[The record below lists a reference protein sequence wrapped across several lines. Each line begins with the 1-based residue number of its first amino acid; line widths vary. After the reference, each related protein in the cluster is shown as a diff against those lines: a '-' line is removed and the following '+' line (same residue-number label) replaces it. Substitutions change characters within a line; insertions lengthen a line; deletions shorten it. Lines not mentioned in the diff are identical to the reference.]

1 MSSIPVLPE
10 PTNANAELVLVSV
23 SVEAHQLED
32 LLEALAD
39 APFPINPQIIHR
51 SPLTKVE
58 FPAYSSQLDTVRSLL
73 EAKSFAANEIAVT
86 NMLEAMGCRD

>member
-10 PTNANAELVLVSV
+10 PTNANGELMLVSV

-51 SPLTKVE
+51 SPLSKVE

-73 EAKSFAANEIAVT
+73 EANSFATNEVEIT
-86 NMLEAMGCRD
+86 KMLEAMGCLD

>member
-10 PTNANAELVLVSV
+10 PTNANGELVLVSV

-51 SPLTKVE
+51 SPLSKVE

-73 EAKSFAANEIAVT
+73 EANSFATNEVEIT
-86 NMLEAMGCRD
+86 KMLEAMGCLD